1 MKHWLSFRY
10 ADREE
15 GTGVEVRAGLTL
27 YAQVG
32 YVGADQHTEAGSRTL
47 DYACSQQA
55 PWSPLFLTLLDHS

>member
-1 MKHWLSFRY
+1 MLSFRY

-15 GTGVEVRAGLTL
+15 GTGVEARAGLTL

-47 DYACSQQA
+47 DYACAQQTFLHEA
-55 PWSPLFLTLLDHS
+55 VLTSPDHV